1 MQILEIA
8 LYTDCKTQQHR
19 QATDCRARKFY
30 VIRCFE
36 SETSS
41 WKKFF
46 NNRVFFHVYFPFSRE
61 KDEKLSRAESFA
73 PCSKVVN
80 MSCFIKCGTLCTLID
95 AGVWEQLWSDS
106 YPWSRLQQFPSCI
119 FWLTPRQIVVLISG
133 KRRRKSLKL
142 LENYNNSGYTDERWI

>member
-30 VIRCFE
+30 VIRCSE

-41 WKKFF
+41 ELQKVF
-46 NNRVFFHVYFPFSRE
+46 NNRVFHVYFLYSRE

-80 MSCFIKCGTLCTLID
+80 MSCSIKCGTLYALID

-106 YPWSRLQQFPSCI
+106 YPRNRLQQFPSCI
-119 FWLTPRQIVVLISG
+119 FLLTPRQIVVLISE
-133 KRRRKSLKL
+133 KPRRKQKAKKFKVAGKL
-142 LENYNNSGYTDERWI
+142 Q